1 MARCNGI
8 GPQALIH
15 RKTLGLT
22 NKPAIHATALV
33 IRAKAGVQD
42 AGGQP

>member
-1 MARCNGI
+1 MARCNGT
-8 GPQALIH
+8 GPQALVH

-22 NKPAIHATALV
+22 KKPAIPAMAPV
-33 IRAKAGVQD
+33 IPAKAGVQD